1 MPKTSRYDLPP
12 VGLGGELHR
21 FVRDLIQGYANVA
34 GEVAFLNGTTATIL
48 EDALF
53 TTTTEVILVPRS
65 AAGAA
70 MPWWLQA
77 RDKGRITIG
86 HADPGADLVFGYI
99 AIG

>member
-12 VGLGGELHR
+12 IGLGGELHR
-21 FVRDLIQGYANVA
+21 FVRDAIQGAVNVA
-34 GEVAFLNGTTATIL
+34 GEVMLVAGTTATVI

-53 TTTTEVILVPRS
+53 TTTTEVVLIPRD
-65 AAGAA
+65 AAAVS
-70 MPWWLQA
+70 WWLQA

-86 HADPGADLVFGYI
+86 HADPGADRVFGYI